1 MKGGF
6 VESNTRLDI
15 KALEMKMAKE
25 SLELEKKIAL
35 EALNEISA
43 SFNEDIIMVNGVHY
57 KKIIKEKKITICRV
71 AVTWKRPVYEG
82 SKKGKTVY
90 YYPAD
95 DRLKAPKKT
104 KQSYWHLSTVALL
117 GTFLPYK
124 LVCYIMKVL
133 CYSSI
138 SESSVQRYTETVGQF
153 GKENILEI
161 LEKRKPLS
169 VLQKNEILISS
180 IDGSSSMIIGNNKK
194 STKANSKN
202 RKKYLKKSKKSQK
215 PKKSKKNDFLKE
227 AKVFRLS
234 AYNTEKKKI
243 VRTLLIHST
252 IKHKE
257 EMFSK
262 VKPLFDALEI
272 PKETKIYAIGDG
284 APWVKDVLLR
294 LHPSVEFLLDFYH
307 LANYVSMVSELK
319 HFTKQKQGQAEG
331 RKYRRKLKKHGGEK
345 VAKSLTNLKKKIK
358 GSLDLTQKEIEAD
371 ISKIDEILSY
381 LEPRLEFT
389 DYPTAQAANRPIGS
403 GFIESACKLIVKQR
417 LCLSGARFNL
427 ADAERIMQLRSIIYM
442 EAWDDL
448 VDLMYKKEFII
459 KHPQPSSSYQ
469 PVVASENRKEAA

>member
-6 VESNTRLDI
+6 VENNKPRLDI
-15 KALEMKMAKE
+15 KTLEKKMAKE
-25 SLELEKKIAL
+25 SLEVEKKIAL

-43 SFNEDIIMVNGVHY
+43 SFIEETIMVNGVHY
-57 KKIIKEKKITICRV
+57 KKIFKEKKTTICRV
-71 AVTWKRPVYEG
+71 TVTWKRPVYEG
-82 SKKGKTVY
+82 SKKGETVY

-95 DRLKAPKKT
+95 DMLRAPKKT

-117 GTFLPYK
+117 GAFLPYK
-124 LVCYIMKVL
+124 LVCYIMTVL

-153 GKENILEI
+153 GKENMLEI
-161 LEKRKPLS
+161 LENRKPLT
-169 VLQKNEILISS
+169 VLQKDEIFISS
-180 IDGSSSMIIGNNKK
+180 IDGSSSMIIGNNKN
-194 STKANSKN
+194 STKANSKK
-202 RKKYLKKSKKSQK
+202 RKKSKNASKK

-234 AYNTEKKKI
+234 VYNTEKKKI

-272 PKETKIYAIGDG
+272 PKETKIYSIGDG

-307 LANYVSMVSELK
+307 LASYVSMVSELK

-331 RKYRRKLKKHGGEK
+331 RKYRKKLKKHGGEK
-345 VAKSLTNLKKKIK
+345 VAKSLTNLKKKIT

-469 PVVASENRKEAA
+469 PVVARENRKEAA